1 MMIPLF
7 DSESFAFIG
16 SADGE
21 LIVNCRTC
29 RCEAEAQIDI
39 VNIALSVTC
48 SVCGTNAEFKFR
60 PSVRIAPAYQIA
72 AKA

>member
-1 MMIPLF
+1 MIPLF

-21 LIVNCRTC
+21 LIVNCRDC
-29 RCEAEAQIDI
+29 REEAEAQIDI
-39 VNIALSVTC
+39 EKIALLVRCPS
-48 SVCGTNAEFKFR
+48 CGMNAEFRFR
-60 PSVRIAPAYQIA
+60 PSVRIAPAYQMS

>member
-1 MMIPLF
+1 MIPLF

-21 LIVNCRTC
+21 LIVNCRDC
-29 RCEAEAQIDI
+29 REEAEAQID
-39 VNIALSVTC
+39 VEKIALFVTC
-48 SVCGTNAEFKFR
+48 PCCGMSAEFRFR
-60 PSVRIAPAYQIA
+60 PSVRIGSAYQMS